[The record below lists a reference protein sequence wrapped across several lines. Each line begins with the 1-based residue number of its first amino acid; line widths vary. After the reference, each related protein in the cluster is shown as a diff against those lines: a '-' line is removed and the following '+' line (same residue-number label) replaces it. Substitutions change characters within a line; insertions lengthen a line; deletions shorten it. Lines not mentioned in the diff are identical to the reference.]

1 MTITQEMVS
10 VLFEEETIEKV
21 KKQFAN
27 NQEIVPVDS
36 KEISFR
42 LLKTKEGN
50 INHEFL
56 AKDNNGMYFKVIGYY
71 DNFERD
77 AHKFDVTILNEF
89 ENDFEELE
97 NNLNTQNLKVRYMDI
112 EESGLIAAFSR
123 EIIQQVQLMYREKQ
137 IGVSEEVAKIIG
149 PFPHLQAMQFDK
161 YLTINGLQ
169 IELLFSMEGFPQFFL
184 DDEHNVQGA
193 FGAYF
198 KDENGL
204 SLNPSVQYKSNF
216 DKFYRMGLFSAFKSL

>member
-1 MTITQEMVS
+1 
-10 VLFEEETIEKV
+10 
-21 KKQFAN
+21 
-27 NQEIVPVDS
+27 
-36 KEISFR
+36 
-42 LLKTKEGN
+42 
-50 INHEFL
+50 
-56 AKDNNGMYFKVIGYY
+56 
-71 DNFERD
+71 
-77 AHKFDVTILNEF
+77 
-89 ENDFEELE
+89 
-97 NNLNTQNLKVRYMDI
+97 
-112 EESGLIAAFSR
+112 
-123 EIIQQVQLMYREKQ
+123 
-137 IGVSEEVAKIIG
+137 